1 MPYRSDDPFLSL
13 LRSLSGTHVHF
24 FPKSGN
30 AGDGF
35 IAHAT
40 YELFKRHGIEF
51 TTHRQTDSV
60 EGQTVLIGG
69 GGNLVEGRYNDVADL
84 IRRHAKNN
92 KIILLPHTIVGFADV
107 LSETHRNLTVFCRE
121 PVSYRMALLN
131 GASPENT
138 YLSHDVT
145 FFLDD
150 DYFLHFSGDESG
162 ILKALRTDGETTGQV
177 KVSEDNVDMSLSW
190 NGDLWTSPDF
200 SAHVTNSMAA
210 FVAPF
215 ETVQT
220 DRLHVS
226 ILSAFLKKNV
236 YLLPNAYYKNRA
248 IFEHSLQPRFPK
260 VQFVNTSAKLDELMA
275 PASSLPP
282 PTPEGHSGAG
292 NASAITDL
300 EIALEAQKQHS
311 NELEAAL
318 ERETVWRENAQRTLQ
333 LKQYQW
339 EERLGALRARIE
351 QADEEKAA
359 SMETL
364 KEREKVL
371 MLQMAARDASAAHA
385 QKHLTEILH
394 STSWRLASPLRVIAL
409 LIPLKIRLK
418 FRGIIRPSSR

>member
-13 LRSLSGTHVHF
+13 LRSLSGTRVHF

-40 YELFKRHGIEF
+40 YELFKTQGIEF

-131 GASPENT
+131 GASTANT
-138 YLSHDVT
+138 HLSHDVT

-150 DYFLHFSGDESG
+150 DYFSRFSVKESG
-162 ILKALRTDGETTGQV
+162 TLKALRTDGEATGQV
-177 KVSEDNVDMSLSW
+177 QVSEDNVDMSLSW

-200 SAHVTNSMAA
+200 CSHVTDSMAA

-226 ILSAFLKKNV
+226 ILSAFLQKNV
-236 YLLPNAYYKNRA
+236 FLLPNAYYKNRA

-260 VQFVNTSAKLDELMA
+260 VQFVNTSAKLDELIA
-275 PASSLPP
+275 PASSLLPLAL
-282 PTPEGHSGAG
+282 EHSGIG
-292 NASAITDL
+292 NASAKVDL

-318 ERETVWRENAQRTLQ
+318 ERETVWREDAQRTLQ

-339 EERLGALRARIE
+339 EERLGDLRARIE
-351 QADEEKAA
+351 QAGEEKAA
-359 SMETL
+359 AMETL
-364 KEREKVL
+364 KEREKIL
-371 MLQMAARDASAAHA
+371 MLQMAARDAVAAHA
-385 QKHLTEILH
+385 QKHLNEILH

-418 FRGIIRPSSR
+418 FRGIIRPLSR